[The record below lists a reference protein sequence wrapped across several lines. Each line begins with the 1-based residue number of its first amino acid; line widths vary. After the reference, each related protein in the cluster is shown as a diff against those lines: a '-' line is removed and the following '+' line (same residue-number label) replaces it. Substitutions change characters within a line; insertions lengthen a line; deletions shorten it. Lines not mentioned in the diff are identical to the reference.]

1 MSEMGDVRSER
12 AQLVLQP
19 FNIDNRFLHL
29 NSPCKTGTPGA
40 SNLTNLGMLQPT
52 S

>member
-1 MSEMGDVRSER
+1 MEGGDVRSER

-29 NSPCKTGTPGA
+29 NSPCKTPGA
-40 SNLTNLGMLQPT
+40 SNLANLGMLQPL